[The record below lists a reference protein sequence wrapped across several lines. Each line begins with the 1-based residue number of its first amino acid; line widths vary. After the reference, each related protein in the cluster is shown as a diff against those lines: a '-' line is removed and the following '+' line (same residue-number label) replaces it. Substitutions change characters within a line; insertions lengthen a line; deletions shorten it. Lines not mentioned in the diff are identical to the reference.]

1 MKDLP
6 PPVTPDVPVPI
17 TSPSPAVA
25 PAAIV
30 PPTIVPPGMVAD
42 LNPSEQI
49 IAGLVRN
56 GYAVVPD
63 YLPRALASALRREAA
78 RRDRQGEFSVAA
90 IGRDAQWQQD
100 SSVRRDRTCWLTGE
114 SPAQQ
119 ALGSHL
125 EQLRQGI
132 NRALFLGLFDLE
144 AHFAIYHPGAFYRRH
159 LDAFQGNNARVV
171 SMVLYLNPAWV
182 PEHGG
187 CLRLWPSPRARRPA
201 FDVAPMSGTL
211 VCFLSEQIPH
221 EVLPAFNDRLS
232 IACWFRRNMTTAEH
246 LDPPVAFA
254 RPAAR

>member
-6 PPVTPDVPVPI
+6 APVSAPDILAPTAPPVLAMPLLPEA
-17 TSPSPAVA
+17 SAPSLVGPSS
-25 PAAIV
+25 
-30 PPTIVPPGMVAD
+30 MVAD
-42 LNPSEQI
+42 LSPAERI
-49 IAGLVRN
+49 IAGLVSH
-56 GYAVVPD
+56 GYAVVND
-63 YLPRALASALRREAA
+63 YLPPALASALRREAA
-78 RRDRQGEFSVAA
+78 QRDRRGEFSAAA

-100 SSVRRDRTCWLTGE
+100 SSVRRDRTCWLTGDT
-114 SPAQQ
+114 PAQK
-119 ALGSHL
+119 ALSDNL

-187 CLRLWPSPRARRPA
+187 CLRLWPSPRARRA
-201 FDVAPMSGTL
+201 VSDVAPVSGTL

-221 EVLPAFNDRLS
+221 EVLPAFSDRLS

-246 LDPPVAFA
+246 LDPP
-254 RPAAR
+254 